1 MPRIHSPLVRLSNK
15 YKIYFD
21 RFEDRVFP
29 YKHVALIIE
38 IGDSTIFRTVGTSK
52 EQCKVLMLA
61 IIPDLVK
68 SIEFL
73 ETAKFDE
80 NSY

>member
-1 MPRIHSPLVRLSNK
+1 MPRIHTPIVKLSAN

-21 RFEDRVFP
+21 RFSDKVFP
-29 YKHVALIIE
+29 YKHVALIVE
-38 IGDSTIFRTVGTSK
+38 LGDSTVLRTVGTSK
-52 EQCKVLMLA
+52 EQCRDLLLAKV
-61 IIPDLVK
+61 PDLVK

-73 ETAKFDE
+73 QSADFSG